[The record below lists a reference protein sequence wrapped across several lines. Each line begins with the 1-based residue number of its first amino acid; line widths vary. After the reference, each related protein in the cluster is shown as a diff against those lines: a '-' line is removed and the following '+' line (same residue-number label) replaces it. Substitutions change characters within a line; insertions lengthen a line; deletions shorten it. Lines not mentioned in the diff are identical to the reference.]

1 MPWRFLRPSFVVFR
15 QISQASSPKPA
26 AYDCA
31 PGKMLYTNQMQ
42 IYWFNWPSAI
52 GGADTKFSHLLR
64 LLHTEYEIT
73 VIPNEARYLETPW
86 TAEVRALGVDIK
98 LMTKLPDKL
107 EGWAIAL
114 CNGPFLDNGMAAEMK
129 NRGLKIAWSSEM
141 MWHFKGEAAAVQS
154 GLIDKVLYVSPAQR
168 LELEPGYLKM
178 LGGEIS
184 PQIAV
189 EPSTEWSGVL
199 QVGDNKLPWVMTGNY
214 IDPDLFPFRER
225 GHWQQENR
233 PFTIGRLS
241 RPDPSKFPDD
251 FPKAY
256 ERLGLAEPVKFRV
269 MAWSDDLTSRWSH
282 HEFDSRWELLE
293 PASIPTVDFLRSL
306 DVLVYNTSLRFK
318 ESWGRAVVEAMLTG
332 VVPILPRGNGHHL
345 ENLVKHQV
353 SGFLCNTNA
362 DYGHYARLLQ
372 NDSALLKHLSHG
384 TRNWAVEYLCN
395 AEEHRMWWRAVFG

>member
-1 MPWRFLRPSFVVFR
+1 MH
-15 QISQASSPKPA
+15 
-26 AYDCA
+26 
-31 PGKMLYTNQMQ
+31 

-73 VIPNEARYLETPW
+73 VIPNEARYLDTPW

-98 LMTKLPDKL
+98 LMSELPEQL

-129 NRGLKIAWSSEM
+129 RRGLKIAWSSEM

-168 LELEPGYLKM
+168 RELEPGYVKM

-184 PQIAV
+184 PEPAIAS
-189 EPSTEWSGVL
+189 STDWSGVM
-199 QVGDNKLPWVMTGNY
+199 QVGDNTLPWVMTGNY
-214 IDPDLFPFRER
+214 IDPALFPFRER
-225 GHWQQENR
+225 GHWQSENR

-251 FPKAY
+251 FPKFY
-256 ERLGLAEPVKFRV
+256 ERLGLTDPVKFRV
-269 MAWSDDLTSRWSH
+269 MAWSEDLTSRWSH

-293 PASIPTVDFLRSL
+293 PASIPTVDFLHSL
-306 DVLVYNTSLRFK
+306 DLLVYNTSPRFK

-332 VVPILPRGNGHHL
+332 AVPILPRGNGHHL
-345 ENLVKHQV
+345 ENLVQHEV
-353 SGFLCNTNA
+353 SGYLCNTNA
-362 DYGHYARLLQ
+362 DYGHYARALQ
-372 NDSALLKHLSHG
+372 QDRALLKQMSHG
-384 TRNWAVEYLCN
+384 TRNWAVEHLCN
-395 AEEHRMWWRAVFG
+395 AKEHRMWWRAVFGK